1 MEAHLLEWLNLSVRW
16 VHMITGVAWIGAS
29 FYFVWLENNLNR
41 VNPKDGLS
49 GDLWAIHGGGIY
61 HLEKYKLAPPSM
73 PENLHWFKWEAY
85 FTWLSGI
92 ALLCLVFYYNPMLYL
107 VAPGSGLTG
116 PEGVAIGIGALI
128 AGWFVYDFLCDS
140 PLGKKPALLGFIL
153 FVLLIAAA
161 YGFSKV
167 FSGRGAYLHVGA
179 IIGTIMVGNV
189 FRIIMPAQR
198 ALVAAITENRT
209 PDPTL
214 PAKGLLRSRH
224 NNYFTLPVLFIMISN
239 HFPST
244 YGSQYNWLILAGI
257 AVLAVLVRHYFNTR
271 HDSHKFAW
279 TLPVAALGMICL
291 AYVTGPTPAP
301 SAPEVAKAAGQIEY
315 QPLPE
320 TALGGGAK
328 PAAPASAEAP
338 AAPAAS
344 PAQASSAGPSF
355 DKVHNVIQERCTVC
369 HSAKPTSPLFSTAP
383 AGVMFDTPEQI
394 RLQAARIQAQSVAS
408 QIMPLGNITQMTQ
421 QERELIGAWIAQGAQ
436 TN

>member
-1 MEAHLLEWLNLSVRW
+1 MEWLNLSVRW

-41 VNPKDGLS
+41 VNPKDGLA

-61 HLEKYKLAPPSM
+61 HLEKYKLAPPTM
-73 PENLHWFKWEAY
+73 PDNLHWFKWEAY
-85 FTWLSGI
+85 FTWMSGV
-92 ALLCLVFYYNPMLYL
+92 ALLCVVFYANPTLYL
-107 VAPGSGLTG
+107 LAPGSSLTG
-116 PEGVAIGIGALI
+116 PEGVLLGIGSLFV
-128 AGWFVYDFLCDS
+128 GWFVYSFLCDS
-140 PLGKKPALLGFIL
+140 ALGKRPALLGLIL

-179 IIGTIMVGNV
+179 VIGTIMVGNV

-198 ALVAAITENRT
+198 ALVAAIAENRT
-209 PDPTL
+209 PDPAL

-257 AVLAVLVRHYFNTR
+257 AVAAVLVRHYFNTR
-271 HDSHKFAW
+271 HNSQKYAW
-279 TLPVAALGMICL
+279 TLPVGALAMICL
-291 AYVTGPTPAP
+291 AYVTGPKPVAT
-301 SAPEVAKAAGQIEY
+301 APEVAKAPAAIEY

-320 TALGGGAK
+320 TALGGGLK
-328 PAAPASAEAP
+328 PAAPAAPAPAPAEA
-338 AAPAAS
+338 A
-344 PAQASSAGPSF
+344 PAQASIDF
-355 DKVHNVIQERCTVC
+355 DKVHGVIQERCAVC
-369 HSAKPTSPLFSTAP
+369 HSAKPTSPLFSAAP
-383 AGVMFDTPEQI
+383 AGVMFDTPQQI
-394 RLQAARIQAQSVAS
+394 QQMAPRIQAQAVAS

-421 QERELIGAWIAQGAQ
+421 QERDLIGTWINQGAR

>member
-1 MEAHLLEWLNLSVRW
+1 MEWLNLSVRW

-41 VNPKDGLS
+41 VNPKDGLA

-61 HLEKYKLAPPSM
+61 HLEKYKLAPPTM
-73 PENLHWFKWEAY
+73 PDNLHWFKWEAY
-85 FTWLSGI
+85 FTWMSGI
-92 ALLCLVFYYNPMLYL
+92 ALLCVVFYANPTLYL
-107 VAPGSGLTG
+107 LAPGSSLSG
-116 PEGVAIGIGALI
+116 PEGVLLGLGSLL
-128 AGWFVYDFLCDS
+128 AGWFIYSFLCDS
-140 PLGKKPALLGFIL
+140 ALGKRPALLGLIL
-153 FVLLIAAA
+153 FVLLIGAA

-179 IIGTIMVGNV
+179 VIGTIMVGNV

-198 ALVAAITENRT
+198 ALVAAIAENRT
-209 PDPTL
+209 PDPAL

-257 AVLAVLVRHYFNTR
+257 AVAAVLVRHYFNTR
-271 HDSHKFAW
+271 HNSQKYAW
-279 TLPVAALGMICL
+279 TLPVGALAMICL
-291 AYVTGPTPAP
+291 AYVTGPKPVAT
-301 SAPEVAKAAGQIEY
+301 APEVAKAPAAIEY

-320 TALGGGAK
+320 TALGGGLK
-328 PAAPASAEAP
+328 PAAPAAP
-338 AAPAAS
+338 APAPTEAA
-344 PAQASSAGPSF
+344 PAQASVDF
-355 DKVHNVIQERCTVC
+355 DKVHGVIQERCAVC
-369 HSAKPTSPLFSTAP
+369 HSAKPTSPLFSAAP
-383 AGVMFDTPEQI
+383 AGVMFDTPQQI
-394 RLQAARIQAQSVAS
+394 QQMAPRIQAQAVAS

-421 QERELIGAWIAQGAQ
+421 QERDLIGTWITQGAR

>member
-1 MEAHLLEWLNLSVRW
+1 MEWLNLSVRW

-41 VNPKDGLS
+41 VNPKSGLA

-61 HLEKYKLAPPSM
+61 HLEKYKLAPPTM
-73 PENLHWFKWEAY
+73 PDNLHWFKWEAY
-85 FTWLSGI
+85 FTWMSGI
-92 ALLCLVFYYNPMLYL
+92 ALLCVVFYWNPTLYL
-107 VAPGSGLTG
+107 LAPGSSLSGT
-116 PEGVAIGIGALI
+116 EGVLLGIGSLFV
-128 AGWFVYDFLCDS
+128 GWFVYSFLCDS
-140 PLGKKPALLGFIL
+140 ALGKRPALLGLIL

-179 IIGTIMVGNV
+179 VIGTIMVGNV

-198 ALVAAITENRT
+198 ALVAAIAENRT
-209 PDPTL
+209 PDPAL

-244 YGSQYNWLILAGI
+244 YGSHYNWLILAGI
-257 AVLAVLVRHYFNTR
+257 AVAAVLVRHYFNTR
-271 HDSHKFAW
+271 HNSQKYAW
-279 TLPVAALGMICL
+279 TLPVGALAMISL

-301 SAPEVAKAAGQIEY
+301 EVAKAPAAIEY

-320 TALGGGAK
+320 TALGGGVK
-328 PAAPASAEAP
+328 PAAP
-338 AAPAAS
+338 AAPAAEPA
-344 PAQASSAGPSF
+344 PAQASTDFGQ
-355 DKVHNVIQERCTVC
+355 VHHVIEQRCTVC

-383 AGVMFDTPEQI
+383 AGVMFDTPAQI
-394 RLQAARIQAQSVAS
+394 QQQAARIQAQAVAS

-421 QERELIGAWIAQGAQ
+421 QERDLIGTWINQGAR